1 MGESIMPI
9 FADRLRSADTLIYE
23 IETTLGLDTDNST
36 AATSVSATLR
46 LYDIFIPLLGVF
58 IILLNL
64 AVVISSGLILK
75 RGQQPR
81 STYMFLGNVA
91 LSDLVTGIA
100 VLFGQF
106 YPREYRDEHSCAIQI
121 GMIVSSTVTSVY
133 SVGLIAIDRF
143 LYILYGLQYQRWIY
157 PNRTRILIL
166 FTWILGLIIGFLPA
180 MGWRGDTDN
189 GRVCWFIVL
198 APPELVLLTTI
209 LGLLPILLVVV
220 LYSIILYHA
229 LRRVIA
235 LNKATQQHTGV
246 QSGTL
251 RMHVGA
257 STQTLNEETLAA
269 ATTSDTEEPLQPRRR
284 FLRFL
289 SRRRA
294 KSRTNV
300 RQTTGKSPSKWK
312 AIKVVLFTTG
322 SFVFTWVP
330 YFIASTMYV
339 NCDPQATPEFCTS
352 LRIAIASPLA
362 ILGFANSLLNPII
375 YAWWHNGFRE
385 TMKKICCGRCRKT
398 SEEHGSSSSQRSR
411 STPATSP
418 ATAAPSATSHSGR
431 ANSGSDTDLAQHSPD
446 DSDIEST
453 PSTRAKTY
461 VNPLPDISPSA
472 RSSSPA
478 TFMTKVSEGG
488 MSNRGRNS
496 VPNSLSYH

>member
-1 MGESIMPI
+1 MDETISPF
-9 FADRLRSADTLIYE
+9 FADRLRSKDTLIYE
-23 IETTLGLDTDNST
+23 IETTLGLDTINST
-36 AATSVSATLR
+36 AAPSVSTTLR
-46 LYDIFIPLLGVF
+46 LYDIFIPLLGFF

-91 LSDLVTGIA
+91 LSDLVTGAA

-106 YPREYRDEHSCAIQI
+106 YPRQYRDEYSCAIQI
-121 GMIVSSTVTSVY
+121 GMIVSSTLTSVY

-157 PNRTRILIL
+157 PNRTRLLIL

-198 APPELVLLTTI
+198 APPELVLLTTV
-209 LGLLPILLVVV
+209 LGLLPILLVII
-220 LYSIILYHA
+220 LYGIILYHA
-229 LRRVIA
+229 LRRVIE
-235 LNKATQQHTGV
+235 LKKATREQTGV
-246 QSGTL
+246 QTGTL

-257 STQTLNEETLAA
+257 STQTL
-269 ATTSDTEEPLQPRRR
+269 TTDPEEPLQPRRR

-289 SRRRA
+289 SR
-294 KSRTNV
+294 KKRTKARENV
-300 RQTTGKSPSKWK
+300 RQNTGKSPSKWK
-312 AIKVVLFTTG
+312 AIKVVFTTG

-339 NCDPQATPEFCTS
+339 NCDPATTPEFCRS

-385 TMKKICCGRCRKT
+385 TVKKICCGRWRA
-398 SEEHGSSSSQRSR
+398 EERSSSSSQRERITPVTNSA
-411 STPATSP
+411 SLTPAPPSSITSRP
-418 ATAAPSATSHSGR
+418 T
-431 ANSGSDTDLAQHSPD
+431 SGSETDLAQQS
-446 DSDIEST
+446 SDNSDTEA
-453 PSTRAKTY
+453 PRAY
-461 VNPLPDISPSA
+461 INPMPDISPNI
-472 RSSSPA
+472 RSSAPA
-478 TFMTKVSEGG
+478 TCEAHIPQKGVTTVGLRK
-488 MSNRGRNS
+488 
-496 VPNSLSYH
+496 LSS

>member
-121 GMIVSSTVTSVY
+121 
-133 SVGLIAIDRF
+133 
-143 LYILYGLQYQRWIY
+143 
-157 PNRTRILIL
+157 
-166 FTWILGLIIGFLPA
+166 GLIIGFLPA

>member
-1 MGESIMPI
+1 MDGTI
-9 FADRLRSADTLIYE
+9 FANRLRSADTLIYE
-23 IETTLGLDTDNST
+23 IETTLGLDAVNST
-36 AATSVSATLR
+36 AAPSVSTTLR

-100 VLFGQF
+100 VLFGNF
-106 YPREYRDEHSCAIQI
+106 YPNQYRDEHSCAIQI

-157 PNRTRILIL
+157 PNRARILIL

-220 LYSIILYHA
+220 LYGIILYHA
-229 LRRVIA
+229 LRRVIE
-235 LNKATQQHTGV
+235 LKKATQGV
-246 QSGTL
+246 QHGEL

-257 STQTLNEETLAA
+257 STQTLNDETVAPGV

-284 FLRFL
+284 FFRFL
-289 SRRRA
+289 SRRRTNG
-294 KSRTNV
+294 RENV
-300 RQTTGKSPSKWK
+300 RQATGKSPSKWK

-385 TMKKICCGRCRKT
+385 TMKKICCGRCRKI
-398 SEEHGSSSSQRSR
+398 SEEQSSSQRSP
-411 STPATSP
+411 PATNAVTGPSSTSQSAASP
-418 ATAAPSATSHSGR
+418 T
-431 ANSGSDTDLAQHSPD
+431 SGSDTDVPQQSD
-446 DSDIEST
+446 NSDIESSPRAQINPMT
-453 PSTRAKTY
+453 NTRSSAPSTFVVAQ
-461 VNPLPDISPSA
+461 PSG
-472 RSSSPA
+472 
-478 TFMTKVSEGG
+478 VSLGV
-488 MSNRGRNS
+488 SNRSRKYS
-496 VPNSLSYH
+496 S